1 MFVRIL
7 SSAAAGLIVTSG
19 LLYLMHYLI
28 DTSEGAVNVPTR
40 ITLGTFGRT
49 IEDTEVIVKEQRH
62 ERIDDPVEPPPIQA
76 RVDPGEEFTGIGVK
90 PIAPTP
96 GPRFMTPTGFQLTD
110 GALINIIAVRPTYPM
125 AASSSGLEGHVVVR
139 FDVTAMGTV
148 VNAVVVDSSSSKFN
162 RSALDAIKKFRFK
175 PKVIDGVPQES
186 FGLQRLFTYE
196 MEK

>member
-1 MFVRIL
+1 
-7 SSAAAGLIVTSG
+7 
-19 LLYLMHYLI
+19 
-28 DTSEGAVNVPTR
+28 
-40 ITLGTFGRT
+40 
-49 IEDTEVIVKEQRH
+49 
-62 ERIDDPVEPPPIQA
+62 
-76 RVDPGEEFTGIGVK
+76 
-90 PIAPTP
+90 
-96 GPRFMTPTGFQLTD
+96 
-110 GALINIIAVRPTYPM
+110 M

-186 FGLQRLFTYE
+186 LGLQRLFTYE

>member
-28 DTSEGAVNVPTR
+28 DASYGGVDPRPPTV
-40 ITLGTFGRT
+40 LKPWGRT
-49 IEDTEVIVKEQRH
+49 IDDSELVIETKRY
-62 ERIDDPVEPPPIQA
+62 ERIVDPVEPPPIEA
-76 RVDPGEEFTGIGVK
+76 RVDPGEKFTGIGVK
-90 PIAPTP
+90 PVAPPP
-96 GPRFMTPTGFQLTD
+96 GPDFLTPTEFQLTD
-110 GALINIIAVRPTYPM
+110 GALINIIAVRPSYPM
-125 AASSSGLEGHVVVR
+125 AASSRGLEGHVVVR

-148 VNAVVVDSSSSKFN
+148 VNAAVVDSSSSVFN

-196 MEK
+196 MEN

>member
-28 DTSEGAVNVPTR
+28 DTSYGDVNQRPPIPV
-40 ITLGTFGRT
+40 GTFGRT
-49 IEDTEVIVKEQRH
+49 IDDTEVIVKELRH
-62 ERIDDPVEPPPIQA
+62 ERIDDPVAPPPIQA
-76 RVDPGEEFTGIGVK
+76 RIDPGEKFTGIGVK
-90 PIAPTP
+90 PVAAPP
-96 GPRFMTPTGFQLTD
+96 GPDFLTPTGFQLTD
-110 GALINIIAVRPTYPM
+110 GALINIIAVRPNYPM
-125 AASSSGLEGHVVVR
+125 AASSRGLEGHVVVR

-148 VNAVVVDSSSSKFN
+148 VNAVVVDSSSSLFN

-175 PKVIDGVPQES
+175 PKVIDGMPQES
-186 FGLQRLFTYE
+186 YGLQRLFTFE

>member
-28 DTSEGAVNVPTR
+28 DTSYGGIDQRPR
-40 ITLGTFGRT
+40 IILNPLGRT
-49 IEDTEVIVKEQRH
+49 VDDTEVVVKEKRH
-62 ERIDDPVEPPPIQA
+62 ERIVDPVEPPPIEA
-76 RVDPGEEFTGIGVK
+76 RIEPGEEFTGVGVK
-90 PIAPTP
+90 PVAPPP
-96 GPRFMTPTGFQLTD
+96 GPDFLTPTGFQLTD
-110 GALINIIAVRPTYPM
+110 GALINIIAVRPSYPM
-125 AASSSGLEGHVVVR
+125 SASSRGLEGQVVVR

-148 VNAVVVDSSSSKFN
+148 VNAVVVDSSSSRFD

-186 FGLQRLFTYE
+186 FGLQRLFKFE